1 MRRVVVTG
9 LGIVSP
15 LGTGLEKNWAGLIEG
30 RSGVR
35 DITLF
40 DASSSVTRIAGEVPD
55 FNPDAFVDPREL
67 RRLDRFLQF
76 ALAGAQLALQDS
88 GPELSSELAERTGVY
103 VGSGIGGL
111 QSIED
116 AHGVLLER
124 GPRKVSPFVLP
135 RLLINLAP
143 GTISIRYGLKGPTLS
158 HVSACATGT
167 HSIGEAFRAIRYGI
181 ADVMVAGGSE
191 AAVTPLAIAG
201 FNALRALSRRN
212 DAAAAASRPF
222 DRDRDGF
229 VLAEGAG
236 IVVLEAL
243 ETARK
248 RGATI
253 YCEVIGYGLTSD
265 AHHVTQPASGGEGAA
280 RCMRMALAEAGVN
293 PPDVEYINAHGT
305 STSINDVA
313 ETVAIKSVFGEG
325 AHSLW
330 VSSIKS
336 MMGHLL
342 GAAGGVEAV
351 ATALTLYHGV
361 VPPTINYETPD
372 PDCDLDYVP
381 NVARARKVNMALS
394 NSFGFGGMNASLLFR
409 RFEG

>member
-1 MRRVVVTG
+1 VRRVVVTG

-35 DITLF
+35 DITMF

-88 GPELSSELAERTGVY
+88 GLELSSELAERTGVY

>member
-88 GPELSSELAERTGVY
+88 GLELSSELAERTGVY

>member
-35 DITLF
+35 DITMF

-88 GPELSSELAERTGVY
+88 GLELSSELAERTGVY